1 VKPGDIVYSVVPVL
15 CFTSLTGNRKLGFVT
30 GNRKLGFVGAEV
42 FVGVIVDFDE
52 GEKEEFTT
60 DNQRG
65 FWVHRVLTCING
77 ETQYIYV
84 YRSQLR
90 RTPPKVFLEEEAKRR
105 ANLQ

>member
-1 VKPGDIVYSVVPVL
+1 MKPGDIVYSVVPVM
-15 CFTSLTGNRKLGFVT
+15 CFTSLT

-60 DNQRG
+60 NSQEPL
-65 FWVHRVLTCING
+65 WAYRVLTCING

-84 YRSQLR
+84 YRSQLQL
-90 RTPPKVFLEEEAKRR
+90 TPPKVFLEEEAKRKVS
-105 ANLQ
+105 LQ